1 MTKGIEI
8 IKAKFVGKN
17 ANGFTYDFM
26 TDIDVM
32 PGDFVV
38 VHSLYGPA
46 MARVTAVGVSSDYKE
61 DALKWVIARVPKKK
75 IDRAVLKY
83 TVASQYKKTKDAHE
97 KREQEINTIQS
108 TIQRLEGDRE
118 ILSNRIGVL
127 RVRRNNLMEDSLMDE
142 MG

>member
-61 DALKWVIARVPKKK
+61 DALKWVISRVPYKK
-75 IDRAVLKY
+75 IMRAVDKY
-83 TVASQYKKTKDAHE
+83 ENGRQEFKNKEQRE
-97 KREQEINTIQS
+97 KQIADLTSEIGSLTRARNDWLHNANTALNTIAELYAKRAEL
-108 TIQRLEGDRE
+108 TEER
-118 ILSNRIGVL
+118 
-127 RVRRNNLMEDSLMDE
+127 
-142 MG
+142 